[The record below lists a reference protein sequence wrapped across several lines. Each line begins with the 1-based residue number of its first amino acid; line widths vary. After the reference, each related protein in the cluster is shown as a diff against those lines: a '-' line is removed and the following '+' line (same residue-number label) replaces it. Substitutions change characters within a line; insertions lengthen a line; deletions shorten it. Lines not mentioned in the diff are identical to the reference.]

1 MVRLRRCFLILATLI
16 SGAVSLHGGSSS
28 EDRAYGVAERAF
40 NLPSWAYAEEKFGEF
55 VQKYPKSPRVPGAIL
70 FQARARFQLNR
81 FADVIGL
88 LSANR
93 AKAGM
98 WGDEYLYWTA
108 QAHLQTTNFEA
119 AADILAQLCKDFPNS
134 PRRLEAAIEEATA
147 LARLGE
153 WSRVTELLED
163 PDGVL
168 QEAASSDPTDAFVL
182 RGRLLL
188 GEAKLALKN
197 FSGVQAALDLM
208 SGRAFD
214 PELMWRREYL
224 RCRLQLALGQPEQA
238 LVNSGRLLVLAGA
251 PPGTNEAP
259 PQADAPI
266 PRATIPA
273 AGLLSE
279 SWSFR
284 AAVLERLNRPD
295 DAIAAYSNNLV
306 ASAPVDQQ
314 RQALFKIAGLH
325 LAQGQYA
332 LAIESLE
339 DYLNRHPDSGAADM
353 ALLTIGELQLKQSEL
368 AGTNDAGG
376 VAPAGAGTN
385 LVRQALGRFDTLLAA
400 FPHSPLTGKAFLDKG
415 WCLWTDGRYGPSAEA
430 FRLAAERL
438 PFSED
443 QAVARFKW
451 ADAQFMMQ
459 DYAEAATNY
468 IYVVGRY
475 GSLAGVGP
483 QFFELALYQTV
494 RAALP
499 NDGPAA
505 TEALRKILE
514 SYPDGFAGPHALLF
528 SGQRFTRQND
538 PAGARGLF
546 ADFEKRYPDNELLP
560 EVRLGVAR
568 SYEQEKNWEAAAREY
583 SDWIREFTNHVE
595 LPRAEFY
602 RAWDGYMAGQETNA
616 FVLFTNF
623 IARFPTHE
631 LARDAQYWTGD
642 YYWRHGDFQNAEIN
656 YQLVFKSTNWP
667 VSELSYQAQ
676 MMAGRAAVARQGYK
690 DAIAYFTNL
699 AANPACPLDSRVQAT
714 IACGD
719 SFAMRAEQGA
729 TNRPADLQEA
739 ISWFNTIPQTYPT
752 HPLAP
757 LAWGRVGDCSLQLG
771 DSDPKFHDYYAKAAN
786 AYQQVAGSPR
796 ASVAARSQ
804 ATVGLGL
811 VAEAMG
817 KLKSGEEQAALLK
830 QALNDYQDVFL
841 GNVLRDGELSD
852 PFWVKKAGMEAARL
866 AESLQQWRLAIDIY
880 RKLQEQDWLPQ
891 TRASLEKKILNAQ
904 QNLPGANP

>member
-1 MVRLRRCFLILATLI
+1 MVRLRRCLLILATLI
-16 SGAVSLHGGSSS
+16 SGGVSLHGGSSS

-81 FADVIGL
+81 FADVIAL

-119 AADILAQLCKDFPNS
+119 GADLLAQLCRDFPNS
-134 PRRLEAAIEEATA
+134 PRRLEAVIEEATA

-284 AAVLERLNRPD
+284 AAVLEQLNRPD
-295 DAIAAYSNNLV
+295 DAIAAYSNNLA
-306 ASAPVDQQ
+306 ASAPVDHQ

-376 VAPAGAGTN
+376 VAPAGPGTN

-430 FRLAAERL
+430 FRLAAEQL

-546 ADFEKRYPDNELLP
+546 AL
-560 EVRLGVAR
+560 
-568 SYEQEKNWEAAAREY
+568 S
-583 SDWIREFTNHVE
+583 
-595 LPRAEFY
+595 
-602 RAWDGYMAGQETNA
+602 GQ
-616 FVLFTNF
+616 
-623 IARFPTHE
+623 R
-631 LARDAQYWTGD
+631 
-642 YYWRHGDFQNAEIN
+642 
-656 YQLVFKSTNWP
+656 
-667 VSELSYQAQ
+667 
-676 MMAGRAAVARQGYK
+676 
-690 DAIAYFTNL
+690 
-699 AANPACPLDSRVQAT
+699 
-714 IACGD
+714 
-719 SFAMRAEQGA
+719 
-729 TNRPADLQEA
+729 
-739 ISWFNTIPQTYPT
+739 
-752 HPLAP
+752 
-757 LAWGRVGDCSLQLG
+757 
-771 DSDPKFHDYYAKAAN
+771 
-786 AYQQVAGSPR
+786 
-796 ASVAARSQ
+796 VAARGAPGRGSQ
-804 ATVGLGL
+804 LRTGEELGGRSARVQRLDPGVHESRGTPARGVLPGLGWIH
-811 VAEAMG
+811 G
-817 KLKSGEEQAALLK
+817 GSGDQRVCSVHEFHRP
-830 QALNDYQDVFL
+830 V
-841 GNVLRDGELSD
+841 SD
-852 PFWVKKAGMEAARL
+852 PRACPGRAVLDGGLLL
-866 AESLQQWRLAIDIY
+866 APWRLS
-880 RKLQEQDWLPQ
+880 KCGNQLPTGVQEHQL
-891 TRASLEKKILNAQ
+891 AGLGVE
-904 QNLPGANP
+904 LPGANDGWTRGGGPPGL